1 MSVPDRLTLG
11 VTDVFRTV
19 APHTPHH
26 TQTGPDRP
34 RKYSGPRKKNWEWES
49 RLKLNPN
56 YD

>member
-11 VTDVFRTV
+11 VTDFFRTV

-26 TQTGPDRP
+26 TQTGSDRP
-34 RKYSGPRKKNWEWES
+34 RKYSGPRMKIGSGILVPK
-49 RLKLNPN
+49 